1 MRSYGPMDGW
11 MVSNTKSRTG
21 EAKNR
26 SPSLLPHLRP
36 FFSIT
41 LGQRRK
47 EVASPLLLFRRNRLN
62 FYREASY
69 ENFSYLHIRG
79 IRALFFSYLNL
90 ALRF

>member
-1 MRSYGPMDGW
+1 
-11 MVSNTKSRTG
+11 MVSNTKCRAG

-26 SPSLLPHLRP
+26 SPRPLPHLRP

-47 EVASPLLLFRRNRLN
+47 EVASSLPLFRRNRLN
-62 FYREASY
+62 FDREASY

-79 IRALFFSYLNL
+79 IRAFFSYLNL
-90 ALRF
+90 ASRF